1 MSLSRGITKLQG
13 MYNVQQQIHEYT
25 HLNWIYEI
33 HICISGLFARCRGLK
48 AYHETTH
55 KFAWLISKYLKPTT
69 FLDKKLVIFK
79 VNI

>member
-48 AYHETTH
+48 AERFDTH
-55 KFAWLISKYLKPTT
+55 IKHLLLTNSNGNTGKTG
-69 FLDKKLVIFK
+69 
-79 VNI
+79 NQQ